1 MEIKTIVLG
10 HIHTNCYLVST
21 DKAAIVIDPAFKSA
35 AVEDFLLQNSD
46 KERLILLTHAHFD
59 HIGAAPFLRENTGVK
74 IAVGEFDNA
83 DLSDPAVN
91 LSDRFHAHIPPFSAD
106 ITLIDGE
113 EFSVGDINIKVL
125 HTPGHTV
132 GSVCYLTDNV
142 LFAGDTLFYE
152 SIGRTDFPKSNHS
165 DMMKSLCR
173 LLNLD
178 GNIRVLSGHGPET
191 NIEHEKIYNPF
202 I

>member
-1 MEIKTIVLG
+1 MEIKTLVLG

-106 ITLIDGE
+106 ITLSDGE
-113 EFSVGDINIKVL
+113 EFSVGDIRFKVL
-125 HTPGHTV
+125 NTPGHTV
-132 GSVCYLTDNV
+132 GSVCYLTGNV

-152 SIGRTDFPKSNHS
+152 SIGRTDFPKSNHL
-165 DMMKSLCR
+165 DMMKSLNR
-173 LLNLD
+173 LLSLD

>member
-1 MEIKTIVLG
+1 MEIKTLVLG

-83 DLSDPAVN
+83 DLSDHAVN

-106 ITLIDGE
+106 ITFSDGA
-113 EFSVGDINIKVL
+113 EFSVGDVNIKVL

-165 DMMKSLCR
+165 DMMKSLSR

-191 NIEHEKIYNPF
+191 DIEHEKIYNPF

>member
-1 MEIKTIVLG
+1 MEIKTLVLG

-74 IAVGEFDNA
+74 IGVGEFDNE

-106 ITLIDGE
+106 ITFSDGE
-113 EFSVGDINIKVL
+113 EFSVGDVNIKVL
-125 HTPGHTV
+125 HTPGHTT

-165 DMMKSLCR
+165 DMMKSLSR

-191 NIEHEKIYNPF
+191 NIEHERIYNPF